1 MTLGDE
7 RGALEKGGEE
17 EACEEVMWIFG
28 SGVV

>member
-7 RGALEKGGEE
+7 RGALEEGGEE
-17 EACEEVMWIFG
+17 EACEEVVRIFG